1 MKKVLSVL
9 TNKFLLTALAF
20 GAWMLYFDQND
31 WYSMREKKKE
41 LQDIKDNIAYLNK
54 EISSMEH
61 ETEALRSDPQKL
73 EQFAREHYNMK
84 RDNEDLYIIDKN

>member
-41 LQDIKDNIAYLNK
+41 LQDIKDNIAYLHK
-54 EISSMEH
+54 EISSMER
-61 ETEALRSDPQKL
+61 ETEALRSDPQQL

>member
-9 TNKFLLTALAF
+9 TNKFLLTTLAF

-41 LQDIKDNIAYLNK
+41 LQDIKDNIAYLHK
-54 EISSMEH
+54 EIGSMER
-61 ETEALRSDPQKL
+61 ETEALRSDPQRL

>member
-61 ETEALRSDPQKL
+61 ETVALRSDPQKL

>member
-54 EISSMEH
+54 EISSMER